1 MKVYLIHNPVA
12 GQHDHTAELDEVV
25 AYLGQQGWDVTI
37 KRTQDESDATA
48 FAREAVDNHC
58 DMAIAVGGDGT
69 LGQVASG
76 LAKSDVTLGL
86 IPVGTGNVWARLF
99 NIPIWTPT
107 NRSGLMDAAKLLID
121 GKVKRIDL
129 GRVRDRYFVLYAG
142 LGIDAALANQVE
154 PHRELRRNLGNV
166 TYVVAAA
173 SMSLQMRGTRAT
185 IVIDGQ
191 VTRQRVLL
199 VLVTNVPVYGTVWVA
214 PQAKLDD
221 GYLDVFLFKGENALD
236 VLSHT
241 VKMMVGSS
249 AGDPRIEYYRAK
261 RVEVYG
267 TNRLPIQVDGD
278 PLGDTPAIISV
289 EPQTLNVLIPTN
301 TPDGFFDG
309 NESANPGYYTLLQ
322 RILDSARNAIPHEE
336 DAE

>member
-199 VLVTNVPVYGTVWVA
+199 VRQPGGNVAVTIDELFGQRSFLEEQLSSHEALAEGRYSGFIDRAYKVGGHAWGVFSLDRLSRTPEFR
-214 PQAKLDD
+214 QA
-221 GYLDVFLFKGENALD
+221 A
-236 VLSHT
+236 
-241 VKMMVGSS
+241 
-249 AGDPRIEYYRAK
+249 A
-261 RVEVYG
+261 
-267 TNRLPIQVDGD
+267 
-278 PLGDTPAIISV
+278 
-289 EPQTLNVLIPTN
+289 
-301 TPDGFFDG
+301 
-309 NESANPGYYTLLQ
+309 
-322 RILDSARNAIPHEE
+322 
-336 DAE
+336 